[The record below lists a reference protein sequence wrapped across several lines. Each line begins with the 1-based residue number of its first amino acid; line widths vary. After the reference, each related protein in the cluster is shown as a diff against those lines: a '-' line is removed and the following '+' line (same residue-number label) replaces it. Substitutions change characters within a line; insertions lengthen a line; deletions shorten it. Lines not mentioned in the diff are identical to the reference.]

1 MTTYIIIKFV
11 LYAVAIM
18 IAAAIIPG
26 VSIKNFGSA
35 LLTAIVLAILNY
47 YLRPI
52 LVFFS
57 IPITILTLGLF
68 LLVINVIII
77 YLASSIVKGFYVS
90 GFLAALIFS
99 FVLSIVNY
107 ILDFLFLHY
116 R

>member
-57 IPITILTLGLF
+57 IPITILTFGLF

>member
-11 LYAVAIM
+11 LYAVAVM

-47 YLRPI
+47 YVRPI

-57 IPITILTLGLF
+57 IPITFLTLGLF

-90 GFLAALIFS
+90 GFFAALIFS

-107 ILDFLFLHY
+107 ILDYLFLHH

>member
-1 MTTYIIIKFV
+1 